1 MKVIRDVASLREELA
16 RIKASGRAIGFVP
29 TMGYLHRGHLS
40 LLEAACQ
47 ECSYTVMS
55 IFVNPLQF
63 GENEDYHKYPRDLT
77 RDMKLAEKHGCSL
90 LFAPDVSEIYPRKP
104 LTEVNVRHLSDRLC
118 GLSRPGHFTGVATVV
133 TIFFNLIQPERAY
146 FGQKDAQQ
154 AIILKKM
161 VADLHLPVLIKVL
174 PTVREA
180 DGLALSSR
188 NEYLS
193 FEERKAATFIFKG
206 LMAGQQLLEKGERE
220 VKKILAAIQEVWQ
233 QEPLLEPEYL
243 EVVEIENLSPLDW
256 VDSQALVAAAV
267 KVGGTRLIDNFLWPK
282 GVLI

>member
-77 RDMKLAEKHGCSL
+77 RDMKLAEKHGCDL
-90 LFAPDVSEIYPRKP
+90 LFAPDISEIYPRKP